1 MEYLIHP
8 RDVSRPRKYPDT
20 AASDHLKETG
30 ARKTEKERCFKE
42 TVARERVLKRQWHE
56 RDVLRYSGT
65 RESFKETVAQ

>member
-1 MEYLIHP
+1 MARE
-8 RDVSRPRKYPDT
+8 RCF
-20 AASDHLKETG
+20 KETV
-30 ARKTEKERCFKE
+30 ARERCFKE